1 MERASGRGGTGL
13 LLVVHRSIRF
23 PICGAIV
30 TGVFLRAHTMREERC
45 VRVFVCVRFGRICT
59 GWKKVTMLLLT

>member
-1 MERASGRGGTGL
+1 M

-45 VRVFVCVRFGRICT
+45 VRVFVCVRVRKNMHRMEKSDDGATYIRY
-59 GWKKVTMLLLT
+59 GEAG